1 MPNSLSKIKVAHVIK
16 VTKQDEDIIL
26 HMENI
31 KPYAIIPSPDTLHQL
46 PKVDA
51 NITLDYFE
59 ARSLAYTILA
69 MVCHIE
75 KDMLLCDCG
84 REKNCVCPIC
94 EDDS

>member
-1 MPNSLSKIKVAHVIK
+1 MPNLLSKIKVAHVIK

-31 KPYAIIPSPDTLHQL
+31 KPYAITMGQL
-46 PKVDA
+46 PKIDA

-69 MVCHIE
+69 KVCHIE

-84 REKNCVCPIC
+84 REKNCLCPVC

>member
-1 MPNSLSKIKVAHVIK
+1 MTNEIIVATV
-16 VTKQDEDIIL
+16 DEDIVIR
-26 HMENI
+26 
-31 KPYAIIPSPDTLHQL
+31 IPMAKAEIVSDVESMKNLY
-46 PKVDA
+46 VA

-69 MVCHIE
+69 KVCHIE

-84 REKNCVCPIC
+84 REKNCVCPVC